1 MWSAANTSRC
11 APACDRAAVLARFQ
25 DQKAKSVMPIK
36 PKHPC
41 NRPGCPALTYERL
54 CPDHKRE
61 HNRRFDATRGTTK
74 QRGYAGTWP
83 ARRKRWL
90 ALHSLCETCEANG
103 LVVAATEVDHVIPL
117 AQGGA
122 DDESNYSSK
131 CHPCHSRKTAKEV
144 GWSQ

>member
-1 MWSAANTSRC
+1 
-11 APACDRAAVLARFQ
+11 
-25 DQKAKSVMPIK
+25 MPTK

-41 NRPGCPALTYERL
+41 NRPGCPALTDTRF

-90 ALHSLCETCEANG
+90 ARQPLCAECERKG
-103 LVVAATEVDHVIPL
+103 EVVAATEVDHIVPK
-117 AQGGA
+117 AQGGV
-122 DDESNYSSK
+122 DDESNLQSL
-131 CHPCHSRKTAKEV
+131 CRACHSRKTAREV
-144 GWSQ
+144 GWS